1 MTRVKDMMQTE
12 VITVSSQA
20 PVGVLI
26 RTLEERGISGVPVVN
41 DAGELEGV
49 VSSSDVLRLARDVEE
64 VPEAARWGL
73 SLGAAFREEAL
84 VAPPAEGE
92 FFAYYVTPSG
102 GFVDVRDQ
110 IREISGNAFEGYT
123 VADIMTPAPITVEP
137 EASLGELA
145 GLLRDRKVHRALVV
159 SGSKLVGIVTTMD
172 ILGVLADGKDA

>member
-12 VITVSSQA
+12 VITVSPLDS
-20 PVGVLI
+20 VVDLI
-26 RTLEERGISGVPVVN
+26 RTLEEGSISGVPVVG

-49 VSSSDVLRLARDVEE
+49 VSSKDVLRLARDLDE

-73 SLGAAFREEAL
+73 SLGAAFRDEAL

-92 FFAYYVTPSG
+92 FFAYYVTPTG
-102 GFVDVRDQ
+102 GFVDLRDQ

-137 EASLGELA
+137 EASLAELA

-159 SGSKLVGIVTTMD
+159 SGTKLVGIVTTMD
-172 ILGVLADGKDA
+172 LLGAVADG